1 MAANTKKHSKG
12 PGKAIAASLVTRSPY
27 DNRQL
32 GKEKCTTRGG
42 TTDSD
47 RHEGLLV
54 HAEKWAPR
62 VCHFDDP
69 LVVTLGAFRLSLNR
83 NWASRGNMA
92 RLRHVQKNLDPA

>member
-1 MAANTKKHSKG
+1 MAANSKKHSKG
-12 PGKAIAASLVTRSPY
+12 PGKAIVASLVTWSPY

-32 GKEKCTTRGG
+32 GKEKCTAQGG
-42 TTDSD
+42 PTDSD

-62 VCHFDDP
+62 VWHFDDP
-69 LVVTLGAFRLSLNR
+69 LVVTLGAFRLSLNH

-92 RLRHVQKNLDPA
+92 